1 MKYNIFLLL
10 VFYYPIILFSQQN
23 QSIGN
28 KGVKDGFG
36 VLENKGHGVY
46 RGNFVNSIYEGYGE
60 YYFNNGSVYKGNF
73 KNGLYEG
80 ESTFYYADGGV
91 KVANFKE
98 GKEISVISNI
108 YANEI
113 KVGCV
118 SGDCQNG
125 IGKYILNNGEYEGS
139 FLYGKQSG
147 QGKFTCP
154 NGDRYEGQY
163 SDGNKNGYGI
173 LSQANGKKYEGNY
186 KNGQKSGIGTFYDLD
201 GNKYIGNWT
210 EGQKNGMGEF
220 YYSDGSYYVG
230 EFVNGRRTGNGKLV
244 FTNGQIQEGLFEN
257 DIYKGVSTSN
267 TVTQNTIVS
276 PPPVDKNQVS
286 VVKTQVDPRFT
297 TNLKSVVIGTQTWTT
312 ENLNVSTFRNGDPIP
327 EAKTKEEWKK
337 ADGKRVPAWCNYN
350 FEAKNGEK
358 YGKLYNWYA
367 VNDPRGLA
375 PFGFHVSSAN
385 EWGDLFEFLYTGT
398 EGGQEAAFPKM
409 KMVPIYEMQTS
420 YREIGGYKETKQ
432 CTHCSYWTEKQKEYN
447 YCQVC
452 RNDRR
457 VYTGRYIPKET
468 KKETKKVNVGWDG
481 NNSSGFSALPGG
493 TCTDY
498 GHDGYSSTSWW
509 STTGNWN
516 SQEEDGYAVSYLL
529 PNGNDYHDF
538 SYVKDKG
545 HGFYVRCIKD

>member
-1 MKYNIFLLL
+1 MKTLLFISFLTTFY
-10 VFYYPIILFSQQN
+10 VFAQRDPRPKDQANVFWNGAYSLYSLSSDEEIKPNSSGKYEFWGTTNENPQPIQYSLMK
-23 QSIGN
+23 GN
-28 KGVKDGFG
+28 T
-36 VLENKGHGVY
+36 LY
-46 RGNFVNSIYEGYGE
+46 
-60 YYFNNGSVYKGNF
+60 VYKF
-73 KNGLYEG
+73 
-80 ESTFYYADGGV
+80 
-91 KVANFKE
+91 
-98 GKEISVISNI
+98 ISYSECLNSC
-108 YANEI
+108 NEI
-113 KVGCV
+113 
-118 SGDCQNG
+118 
-125 IGKYILNNGEYEGS
+125 
-139 FLYGKQSG
+139 
-147 QGKFTCP
+147 
-154 NGDRYEGQY
+154 R
-163 SDGNKNGYGI
+163 
-173 LSQANGKKYEGNY
+173 
-186 KNGQKSGIGTFYDLD
+186 KS
-201 GNKYIGNWT
+201 K
-210 EGQKNGMGEF
+210 
-220 YYSDGSYYVG
+220 
-230 EFVNGRRTGNGKLV
+230 
-244 FTNGQIQEGLFEN
+244 GLALLQ
-257 DIYKGVSTSN
+257 T
-267 TVTQNTIVS
+267 
-276 PPPVDKNQVS
+276 NQVS
-286 VVKTQVDPRFT
+286 VEQISNTKPT

-409 KMVPIYEMQTS
+409 KMAPIYEMQTS

-481 NNSSGFSALPGG
+481 NNSSGFSAFPGG
-493 TCTDY
+493 SCTDY